1 MAKKSDHWRKL
12 ATYGQLVRACNYI
25 TTLAASPDLLPDE
38 AQMLHNARLELEAV
52 TRQVEARLRQKG
64 N

>member
-1 MAKKSDHWRKL
+1 MARANNFRRW
-12 ATYGQLVRACNYI
+12 AIYGQLVRACNHI
-25 TTLAASPDLLPDE
+25 IALAASPDLLPGE

>member
-1 MAKKSDHWRKL
+1 MARANNFRRW
-12 ATYGQLVRACNYI
+12 AIYGQLVRACNYI
-25 TTLAASPDLLPDE
+25 STLAASPDLLPGE
-38 AQMLHNARLELEAV
+38 VQMLHNARLELEAV